1 MYSSSSISKSLVLVP
16 ILVVMATQL
25 LLMRTVSSLNMTN
38 AYLHHK
44 CLVSQGKY
52 KPGSLDEKNFN
63 AIIKSLSNDTDA
75 FRAGYSNDGLRWW
88 TWYGLRHLPVPWRLL
103 RTQVPFLFCHRPIWG
118 NVTWILS
125 IIRHVCACINI
136 PTHVK
141 WLHLKRNYILH
152 LN

>member
-1 MYSSSSISKSLVLVP
+1 MYSSSSISKSLVLVH

-75 FRAGYSNDGLRWW
+75 FRGDYSMMAFGDEPDMVPVTFLCRGDS
-88 TWYGLRHLPVPWRLL
+88 YGPKCRSCFA
-103 RTQVPFLFCHRPIWG
+103 TAQSE
-118 NVTWILS
+118 VTSLEYYQLAVTYV
-125 IIRHVCACINI
+125 HA
-136 PTHVK
+136 
-141 WLHLKRNYILH
+141 
-152 LN
+152 